1 MLLEKISFKKVS
13 NEKTAKKK
21 KNPSSLMCFLY
32 SSFHNTEGSYT

>member
-21 KNPSSLMCFLY
+21 TQLIIVFLV
-32 SSFHNTEGSYT
+32 